1 MTEILSLKR
10 DREDALDRAAEAASA
25 GLLVV
30 FPTDTIYGV
39 GADAFQHFA
48 TAALFAAKARPRSLP
63 LPVMVTAPRQA
74 WALCSHVPQE
84 AAALA
89 ATYWPGP
96 LTLVLPQADGLMWD
110 LGDARGTVAL
120 RIPANDDARDLIA
133 RVGPMAVT
141 SANRTGDPTPR
152 DSREIAGVLG
162 DAVAVYLDGGP
173 SKGDV
178 PSTIVDLSRR
188 RPRIRREGAIPKAD
202 VERVM
207 GVPAAG
213 P

>member
-10 DREDALDRAAEAASA
+10 DREAALERAAEAVAA
-25 GLLVV
+25 GSLVV

-39 GADAFQHFA
+39 GADAFQPFA
-48 TAALFAAKARPRSLP
+48 TAALFAAKGRPRSLP
-63 LPVMVTAPRQA
+63 LPVMVNAPRQA
-74 WALCSHVPQE
+74 WALCAHVPHE

-89 ATYWPGP
+89 MAFWPGP
-96 LTLVLPQADGLMWD
+96 LTLVLPHADGLLWD
-110 LGDARGTVAL
+110 LGDGRGTVAL
-120 RIPANDDARDLIA
+120 RIPAHDDARDLIA

-152 DSREIAGVLG
+152 AVKEIAAILG
-162 DAVAVYLDGGP
+162 DAVAVYLDGGK

-178 PSTIVDLSRR
+178 PSTIVDFSGR
-188 RPRIRREGAIPKAD
+188 RPRLRREGVVPRAD
-202 VERVM
+202 IERAM
-207 GVPAAG
+207 GASIGG